1 MFLFTGICVDP
12 INSYI
17 YWADWGTFPFIAKM
31 ELDGTNMQVLAQ
43 QGLAWPNSLSINLE
57 TGKLIWVDASR
68 DLIGMMN
75 VDGGDMQVI

>member
-1 MFLFTGICVDP
+1 
-12 INSYI
+12 
-17 YWADWGTFPFIAKM
+17 M
-31 ELDGTNMQVLAQ
+31 EVLAQ

-75 VDGGDMQVI
+75 VDGTEMEVMYNYTFLYMYFLYIFVHLYISPMGCASLSAASSGL